1 METKN
6 ILHDIA
12 KRCDGDIYLGVVGPV
27 RSGKSSF
34 IKRFMEKRNLPGI
47 PQDFLSVFFTTSAQL
62 EALMDELNRARI
74 HIETVNRMTEAAT
87 AAVENLEETAYRVV
101 QNATLTEQLLQY
113 SNRYRSFEP
122 SVQESFDIALKL
134 FETDYD
140 YQGSFD
146 EISYSLETVE
156 PGVTDRFVSSYEK
169 TRETIRF

>member
-1 METKN
+1 MPLNVLWKN
-6 ILHDIA
+6 AICLVFRKIF
-12 KRCDGDIYLGVVGPV
+12 
-27 RSGKSSF
+27 S
-34 IKRFMEKRNLPGI
+34 
-47 PQDFLSVFFTTSAQL
+47 SVFFTTSAQL

-146 EISYSLETVE
+146 EISYSL
-156 PGVTDRFVSSYEK
+156 GDSR
-169 TRETIRF
+169 TRRY